1 MKVPKNRKKTGASIG
16 FFLDNPQLDSKIR
29 FDFFINSGY
38 RLNKKAPEGRF
49 FKQINSHNNYYST

>member
-49 FKQINSHNNYYST
+49 